1 MKKALKA
8 IGVLIVFY
16 TIIALLLSCSTD
28 DDNDFA
34 CDCSKQ
40 TYKIEQYV
48 VMVNGLPRM
57 STRKTLIANE
67 KVVCQEDQQWYDG
80 DLMYKID
87 CGE

>member
-8 IGVLIVFY
+8 IVILLLFY
-16 TIIALLLSCSTD
+16 TIIALLLSCTTND
-28 DDNDFA
+28 DDNFA

-40 TYKIEQYV
+40 TYRIEQYV
-48 VMVNGLPRM
+48 IMVNGLPRM

-67 KVVCQEDQQWYDG
+67 RVTCQEDQQWFDG
-80 DLMYKID
+80 NLMYNID